1 MGAVTPDAGHASRR
15 ALTGDG
21 AMRMEQRQEQRIGV
35 RLAIE
40 AARWGWSRNI
50 EPVEGLSLA
59 FALGW
64 LAKLS
69 MGGVFGTASS
79 YATMARLSAPFVAR
93 GWHAETP
100 WAVALGAIVAHLL
113 AAYALEAWGY
123 LAAGY
128 WDPDDWR
135 VHWSRRIRFGGLLL
149 LSGWWMFI
157 AIMFGIANF
166 AGVGW
171 TIYVPASLWTS
182 WSTIRLVWDYG
193 AAVLPLVRG
202 RR

>member
-1 MGAVTPDAGHASRR
+1 MAR
-15 ALTGDG
+15 L
-21 AMRMEQRQEQRIGV
+21 AMELRQVREQRLGV

-59 FALGW
+59 MALGW
-64 LAKLS
+64 LAKLGA
-69 MGGVFGTASS
+69 GGVFGTASS
-79 YATMARLSAPFVAR
+79 YATMDRLAAPFVAR
-93 GWHAETP
+93 GWEPEWP
-100 WAVALGAIVAHLL
+100 WALAIGAIVVHLL
-113 AAYALEAWGY
+113 AAYGLGAWGY
-123 LAAGY
+123 LALGY
-128 WDPDDWR
+128 WDDDDWR

-149 LSGWWMFI
+149 LSGWWMFV
-157 AIMFGIANF
+157 ALMFGIANF

-171 TIYVPASLWTS
+171 TIYVPLSLWTS

-193 AAVLPLVRG
+193 AAVLPLVRV